1 MTKCTLLGV
10 VVILSTATAAPV
22 FAQTVTQEPGAYAL
36 HLANGDSGVGS
47 APSQRRDVPV
57 INRPINSRG
66 IADAMASMPPI
77 HRWRAGNET
86 ATMPWSAPVGHHQP
100 TAADVPESASA
111 SRLILDQEDE
121 NVDRIVRGVCRSC

>member
-1 MTKCTLLGV
+1 MIKCSLSSV
-10 VVILSTATAAPV
+10 VIILSTVITAPL
-22 FAQTVTQEPGAYAL
+22 FAQTITRESGL
-36 HLANGDSGVGS
+36 HLANGHSGVGS
-47 APSQRRDVPV
+47 SPSRRQDAPIISRLV
-57 INRPINSRG
+57 IGRG
-66 IADAMASMPPI
+66 TADAMASMPPVR
-77 HRWRAGNET
+77 RWSAGNET